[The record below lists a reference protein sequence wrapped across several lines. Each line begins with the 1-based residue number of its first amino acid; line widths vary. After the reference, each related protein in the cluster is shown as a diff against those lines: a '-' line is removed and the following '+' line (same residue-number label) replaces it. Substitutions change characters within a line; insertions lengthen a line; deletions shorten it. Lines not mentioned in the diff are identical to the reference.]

1 MINYTLSGIVK
12 NSLKCRLYHMCV
24 WFVNLTTKKK
34 EVIKMVKIV
43 GYERKVGIFENTSY
57 DNHVIY
63 LIDDS
68 DSKIIGFGV
77 GQVKIKTEQ
86 LQDVFGTTEL
96 NSFLNKTVK
105 LEYSIKNTSAVLVK
119 VELAKD

>member
-1 MINYTLSGIVK
+1 
-12 NSLKCRLYHMCV
+12 
-24 WFVNLTTKKK
+24 
-34 EVIKMVKIV
+34 MVKIV